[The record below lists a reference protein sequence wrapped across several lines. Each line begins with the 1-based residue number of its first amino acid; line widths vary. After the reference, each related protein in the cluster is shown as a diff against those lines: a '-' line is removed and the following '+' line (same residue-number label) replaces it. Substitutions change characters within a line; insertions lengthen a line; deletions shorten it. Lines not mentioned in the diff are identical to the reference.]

1 MSRRGL
7 ICFLSFLLL
16 GAVFAAPQRREF
28 LSDAEI
34 EEMRETADNPP
45 QRIRT
50 MVKFAQARML
60 AIGQLRSDP
69 RFAKNRGARI
79 HDLLEQF
86 VGIVDE
92 LDTNIDSYAEHD
104 IDLRKPLKGVVEA
117 DTAFQLKLRTLKDAP
132 ADDPKAAAEA
142 QEYAFVLEDAIE
154 AVNGSL
160 ANTRSVLEE
169 QNAKRGEEKEK
180 KEEETKDEKK
190 EVKPKN

>member
-1 MSRRGL
+1 MRMRPSAL
-7 ICFLSFLLL
+7 LCLLL
-16 GAVFAAPQRREF
+16 ISALFAGAQRREF
-28 LSDAEI
+28 LTDAEV

-60 AIGQLRSDP
+60 VIGQLRSDP

-92 LDTNIDSYAEHD
+92 LDTNIDSYAEQD
-104 IDLRKPLKGVVEA
+104 IDLRKPLKSVVET
-117 DTAFQLKLRTLKDAP
+117 DTDFQLKLRTLKDAA

-160 ANTRSVLEE
+160 ANARSVLEE

-180 KEEETKDEKK
+180 KQEDKRDEK
-190 EVKPKN
+190 PKSKN